1 MNVSVHVA
9 AAAEGDRV
17 AWDAIVDR
25 YNGLVWATA
34 RGHRLSD
41 ADAAD
46 VVQTTWLRLVE
57 HLTRIQDPERVGAW
71 LVTTA
76 RRESLRVIAATSRVL
91 PTDQPE
97 EIVDDRGRPGDALLV
112 QERDVMLRRALDSI
126 SASCRTLLRV
136 LAADPP
142 PSYEEVSAA
151 LDMPIGSIGPT
162 RGRCLERLRSELAG
176 FGITE
181 AS

>member
-1 MNVSVHVA
+1 VNVSVQVA
-9 AAAEGDRV
+9 AAARGDRA
-17 AWDAIVDR
+17 AWDALVDR

-76 RRESLRVIAATSRVL
+76 RRESLRVIAATGRIV
-91 PTDQPE
+91 PTDHAE
-97 EIVDDRGRPGDALLV
+97 EIVDDRGRPGDALLA
-112 QERDVMLRRALDSI
+112 QERAALLRRALDAL

-151 LDMPIGSIGPT
+151 LGMPIGSIGPT
-162 RGRCLERLRSELAG
+162 RQRALARLQ
-176 FGITE
+176 E
-181 AS
+181 ALSTVKYGVCA